1 MSKHTPG
8 PWEIDWYICRE
19 GNKEL
24 WRVPRSI
31 GPACTDHNHWAGNY
45 ITVDKAD
52 ARLIAAAPE
61 NFECNQE
68 LAAIVREL
76 CGAYG
81 IPLPESTLARSD
93 AAIAKA
99 TGAA

>member
-45 ITVDKAD
+45 ITVDEAD
-52 ARLIAAAPE
+52 ARLIAAAPDL
-61 NFECNQE
+61 
-68 LAAIVREL
+68 LAALERIADETAATWV
-76 CGAYG
+76 CDV
-81 IPLPESTLARSD
+81 AR

>member
-31 GPACTDHNHWAGNY
+31 GPAYVDHNHWAGNY
-45 ITVDKAD
+45 ITVDEAN
-52 ARLIAAAPE
+52 ARLIAAAPDLLDALKE
-61 NFECNQE
+61 AATVLGLNGCFEAQN
-68 LAAIVREL
+68 R
-76 CGAYG
+76 
-81 IPLPESTLARSD
+81 AR